1 MVATQVGILSEQ
13 STEAAKNTKK
23 LIQNAMQAVED
34 GTRLAN
40 STAESL
46 LLVVDNAKTV
56 GKAIDEIATASE
68 VQAEA
73 VAQITV
79 GINQIAEVV
88 ESNSATS
95 EESAASSQELSA
107 QADLLKNLVGR
118 FKYHV

>member
-1 MVATQVGILSEQ
+1 M
-13 STEAAKNTKK
+13 
-23 LIQNAMQAVED
+23 IQNAMQAVED

>member
-1 MVATQVGILSEQ
+1 MRWLPHRSVFFQ
-13 STEAAKNTKK
+13 SSEAAKNTKQ
-23 LIQNAMQAVED
+23 LIQNAIQAVED

-56 GKAIDEIATASE
+56 GDAVDEIATASE
-68 VQAEA
+68 EQADA
-73 VAQITV
+73 TAQITE

-95 EESAASSQELSA
+95 EESAASSQELSS
-107 QADLLKNLVGR
+107 QADLLKELVTR
-118 FKYHV
+118 FKYHA

>member
-1 MVATQVGILSEQ
+1 MATQVGILSEQ